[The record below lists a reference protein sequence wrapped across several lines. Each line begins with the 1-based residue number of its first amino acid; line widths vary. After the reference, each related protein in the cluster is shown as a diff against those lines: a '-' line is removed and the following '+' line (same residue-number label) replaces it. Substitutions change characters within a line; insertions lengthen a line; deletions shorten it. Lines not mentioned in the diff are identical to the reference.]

1 MMYCSGCGA
10 EVPGEL
16 NYCNRC
22 GMSLNAPA
30 TPPAPPMPPT
40 SFTRLTLIIGMIL
53 IFGMMVVF
61 AGTGSLMRH
70 GIAEPAA
77 FLLALLG
84 MVTLFGTSIMLIRLW
99 SKMSGVGAQQQ
110 PPHPAQPNRQQG
122 VYEPPRAP
130 QLSPR
135 PANFGSVTENTTRT
149 LDPVLRDSVEQK

>member
-1 MMYCSGCGA
+1 MYCSGCGA

-22 GMSLNAPA
+22 GMSLNVPVNL
-30 TPPAPPMPPT
+30 PAPLAPPT
-40 SFTRLTLIIGMIL
+40 SFTRLTLIIGIIL
-53 IFGMMVVF
+53 IFGMMAVF

-77 FLLALLG
+77 FLLAALG
-84 MVTLFGTSIMLIRLW
+84 MVTLLSTSIMLIRLW
-99 SKMSGVGAQQQ
+99 SKMSGLGSQPQQ
-110 PPHPAQPNRQQG
+110 PTRPAQPNRQQG
-122 VYEPPRAP
+122 VYEPPRAA